1 MFISI
6 FQQKGNHIEKYKDY
20 EFVQKSALIIKLKAE
35 DPKIEFLPG
44 FKQIENMIMNCF
56 GYIIES
62 AEDLPRV
69 EVELFPFPE
78 YKKYVIRSIRPGESL
93 VDVFV
98 KRALKVFEANK
109 AGPVRYLDVYNKYQI
124 FINTRAEN
132 EVTAFLNQPDNE
144 LDNFEDQILRYGKI
158 RNEISRMFLSVPL
171 NFYQLECNEFHDNLI
186 ERVRNCSKRL
196 VQFCIDHNRESNKA

>member
-1 MFISI
+1 
-6 FQQKGNHIEKYKDY
+6 
-20 EFVQKSALIIKLKAE
+20 
-35 DPKIEFLPG
+35 
-44 FKQIENMIMNCF
+44 MNCF

-78 YKKYVIRSIRPGESL
+78 YKKYVIRTIRPHEAL
-93 VDVFV
+93 VDAFV

-109 AGPVRYLDVYNKYQI
+109 TGPIRYLDVYNKYLI
-124 FINTRAEN
+124 FINTRADN
-132 EVTAFLNQPDNE
+132 EVAQFLGKADNE
-144 LDNFEDQILRYGKI
+144 LEDFEDQILRYGKI
-158 RNEISRMFLSVPL
+158 RNEIVRMFLSVPL

-196 VQFCIDHNRESNKA
+196 VQFCIDNNRELNKA

>member
-1 MFISI
+1 
-6 FQQKGNHIEKYKDY
+6 
-20 EFVQKSALIIKLKAE
+20 
-35 DPKIEFLPG
+35 
-44 FKQIENMIMNCF
+44 MNCF
-56 GYIIES
+56 SYIIES

-78 YKKYVIRSIRPGESL
+78 YKKYVIRSIRPEESL
-93 VDVFV
+93 VDVFI

-109 AGPVRYLDVYNKYQI
+109 AGPIRYLDVYNKYQI

-158 RNEISRMFLSVPL
+158 RNEISRLFLSVPL

-196 VQFCIDHNRESNKA
+196 VQFCIDNNRESNKA